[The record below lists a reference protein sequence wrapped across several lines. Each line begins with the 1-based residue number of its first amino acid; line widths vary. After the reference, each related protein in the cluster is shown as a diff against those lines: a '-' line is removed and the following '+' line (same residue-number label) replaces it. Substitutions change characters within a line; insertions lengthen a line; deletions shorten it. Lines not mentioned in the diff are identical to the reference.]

1 MSWFTLTTEG
11 LGRPDLPG
19 IIDNPVFASNAPL
32 VSDFDFGTFGVF
44 AISLFVLMLFLYFF
58 KVKDT
63 RFRSVF
69 QIAMVLIVI
78 SSLYL
83 IFFISLVW
91 NLPPGSVVEKMRDG
105 TFGDSFGT
113 LNTLFSGLAFSGV
126 LITILIQRVDLLE
139 TRQLSLKQQTE
150 SQFYNLLN
158 LQQQVIQGFDLHIR
172 DKTIQG
178 RDCFRNWRRKLQ
190 AQYSSH
196 KDKGIESEKASMAAY
211 RYVLNAHLGDL
222 GLYFRSLYTV
232 FRYIDTI
239 DEKERGHYAIVVRS
253 LLSDYELLL
262 LFYNCLSLK
271 GRKFMDFAE
280 KYALFDNLDVRLLL
294 NIDDVSLMKPV
305 VYGKNPEA
313 LAVLQFMSE
322 EAQQPFK
329 WPVTNNRSLEN

>member
-1 MSWFTLTTEG
+1 MSWFTLATEG
-11 LGRPDLPG
+11 LGRPDLPEM
-19 IIDNPVFASNAPL
+19 IDNPVPSSITPL
-32 VSDFDFGTFGVF
+32 VSDLGFGTFAGFTILLF
-44 AISLFVLMLFLYFF
+44 ALMLILYFF
-58 KVKDT
+58 KVKNT
-63 RFRSVF
+63 RFRSIL
-69 QIAMVLIVI
+69 QIAIVLMVVF
-78 SSLYL
+78 SLYS
-83 IFFISLVW
+83 IFFITLVW
-91 NLPPGSVVEKMRDG
+91 NLPLNSVLEKMRDG

-126 LITILIQRVDLLE
+126 LITMLIQRVDLLE

-158 LQQQVIQGFDLHIR
+158 LQQQVIQGFDLHIG

-178 RDCFRNWRRKLQ
+178 RDCFRDWRRKLRV
-190 AQYSSH
+190 QYSRQ
-196 KDKGIESEKASMAAY
+196 KDKGVGRDKASMAAY

-239 DEKERGHYAIVVRS
+239 DEKERAHYAVVVRS

-271 GRKFMDFAE
+271 GRRFMAFAE
-280 KYALFDNLDVRLLL
+280 KYALFDNLNVRLLL

-305 VYGKNPEA
+305 AYGKNPEA
-313 LAVLQFMSE
+313 LAVLEFMSD
-322 EAQQPFK
+322 EAQEPFQS
-329 WPVTNNRSLEN
+329 PDTINRAVEN